1 MVSVV
6 IFSRDDILEL
16 LDRWKEPS
24 NLSTRPA
31 IQTKNYRLFI
41 EENAVHSLDL
51 LRDMH
56 NEY

>member
-24 NLSTRPA
+24 NLSIRPA
-31 IQTKNYRLFI
+31 VRKENYRLFI
-41 EENAVHSLDL
+41 GTGTRASSFRATKKHAQ
-51 LRDMH
+51 
-56 NEY
+56 

>member
-24 NLSTRPA
+24 NLSIRPA
-31 IQTKNYRLFI
+31 VEKENYGLFTEEDTASFRVTKKH
-41 EENAVHSLDL
+41 AQ
-51 LRDMH
+51 
-56 NEY
+56 